1 MKHLSNPTR
10 RNVARQAITLGLGLP
25 VALISLSAVAD
36 VADIEAPDTLA
47 QAIAERGLAAG
58 QAFPGL
64 ASLCDLSTRL
74 KVAGQRPKGSGAEHE
89 HRESHREN
97 RRGPAEP
104 MPTRVFDNLYYVGT
118 PGVASWAVTT
128 SEGIIL
134 IDALNNNEE
143 AERFIERGL
152 VDLGL
157 DPGDITT
164 LIVTHAHGDHYG
176 GQQYLV
182 DAYGA
187 QVVMSDAD
195 WTALEQ
201 PELAIDN
208 PRWGEP
214 PVRDVTVAD
223 GEAITLGDTS
233 IDAYVTPGHT
243 PGTLSLV
250 IPLKDGESTH
260 HAVLWGG
267 TGFNFG
273 PDEAR
278 LREYSAS
285 AARMKAIAAEH
296 DVDVFLSNHPT
307 RDNSLQRIE
316 ALKQREEGAPHPF
329 VSDQSLGALD
339 LLMSCSLAQ
348 AERVY
353 AGEHPAE

>member
-1 MKHLSNPTR
+1 MKAMIAGAVVSLTLSQTALAVDEPP
-10 RNVARQAITLGLGLP
+10 QQLP
-25 VALISLSAVAD
+25 
-36 VADIEAPDTLA
+36 EQLA
-47 QAIAERGLAAG
+47 EQLAERGLAAG

-64 ASLCDLSTRL
+64 SSLCDLSARL
-74 KVAGQRPKGSGAEHE
+74 KVAGQRPKGEAAERE
-89 HRESHREN
+89 RRESSRDD
-97 RRGPAEP
+97 RRQRGPAEP
-104 MPTRVFDNLYYVGT
+104 MPTQVFDNLYYVGT
-118 PGVASWAVTT
+118 PGVASWALTT
-128 SEGIIL
+128 NEGIIL

-143 AERFIERGL
+143 AQKFIEQGL

-157 DPGDITT
+157 DPEDITY
-164 LIVTHAHGDHYG
+164 LVVTHAHGDHYG

-182 DAYGA
+182 DNYGA

-214 PVRDVTVAD
+214 PVRDITIAD
-223 GEAITLGDTS
+223 GDTLTLGDTALE
-233 IDAYVTPGHT
+233 AYVTPGHT
-243 PGTLSLV
+243 LGTLSLV

-260 HAVLWGG
+260 RAVLWGG

-285 AARMKAIAAEH
+285 ASRMKAISEQQG
-296 DVDVFLSNHPT
+296 VDVFLSNHPT
-307 RDNSLQRIE
+307 RDNTLARIE
-316 ALKQREEGAPHPF
+316 ALEQRQVGDPHPF
-329 VSDQSLGALD
+329 VSDQALGALD

-353 AGEHPAE
+353 AGEHPTE